1 MQSGADRELE
11 GNIWVFCPPPPFFFP
26 SSATPG
32 LQSRWFQPSARTDV
46 IVGSAFNDI

>member
-1 MQSGADRELE
+1 MELTE
-11 GNIWVFCPPPPFFFP
+11 KWKEVSVFWFFFSLFIFFS